1 MQRAKW
7 LILLVLSAFIL
18 AACSQTAPFGDG
30 DIDALNKGKGKGP
43 KHIIEEPVVET
54 VPDCVALYASD
65 GAQATMTNAVVD
77 PTLDYGSVG
86 TLILSF
92 NFEDALAPAADF
104 VSNTLGIK
112 RGDGLGV
119 FENLPMLAIS
129 TLITPELVTTLKS
142 NLQDYGLLSIY
153 QDRPLEYFLS
163 ESSDFIGA
171 PQAREAFGVTGKGV
185 GVAVLDSGVDQLQGD
200 FDNVTRNVKIIASIV
215 NIGVG
220 GYFTV
225 DTVNS
230 DTTSGHGT
238 HVAGTVGGTGAM
250 SDGRYVGMAPE
261 ANLVGIG
268 AGDAIFILY
277 ALQGFDFAMNP
288 DVREANNV
296 RIITNSWGSSGRFAP
311 FHPISIATKRAYDLG
326 MIVNFAAGNAGP
338 EQDTLNP
345 YSASPCA
352 LSTAAGDK
360 DGKLVDFSSR
370 GIPGDAFHHPDI
382 TAPGRF
388 IIAARATT
396 GAVTPPWSGDLEYG
410 AFYSRISGT
419 SMATPHVS
427 GVIALMLEANP
438 GLNLDSTLEILSST
452 AKPMFDGERQREVW
466 EVGAGYIDAFAAV
479 KAAAETAGSRVVVDT
494 EALDSWEGVVGPAV
508 SLIVADLVEAE
519 DNYSLTVPAGASA
532 LRVETDWGNPGYD
545 LDLYVYDPS
554 GNLLASSAAFGTPS
568 EAVAIPNPVAGDYR
582 VQLKGYLNGPTP
594 YTGTA
599 EIDTVTT
606 LN

>member
-1 MQRAKW
+1 
-7 LILLVLSAFIL
+7 
-18 AACSQTAPFGDG
+18 
-30 DIDALNKGKGKGP
+30 
-43 KHIIEEPVVET
+43 
-54 VPDCVALYASD
+54 
-65 GAQATMTNAVVD
+65 
-77 PTLDYGSVG
+77 
-86 TLILSF
+86 
-92 NFEDALAPAADF
+92 
-104 VSNTLGIK
+104 
-112 RGDGLGV
+112 
-119 FENLPMLAIS
+119 
-129 TLITPELVTTLKS
+129 
-142 NLQDYGLLSIY
+142 
-153 QDRPLEYFLS
+153 
-163 ESSDFIGA
+163 
-171 PQAREAFGVTGKGV
+171 
-185 GVAVLDSGVDQLQGD
+185 
-200 FDNVTRNVKIIASIV
+200 
-215 NIGVG
+215 
-220 GYFTV
+220 
-225 DTVNS
+225 
-230 DTTSGHGT
+230 
-238 HVAGTVGGTGAM
+238 
-250 SDGRYVGMAPE
+250 
-261 ANLVGIG
+261 
-268 AGDAIFILY
+268 
-277 ALQGFDFAMNP
+277 
-288 DVREANNV
+288 
-296 RIITNSWGSSGRFAP
+296 
-311 FHPISIATKRAYDLG
+311 
-326 MIVNFAAGNAGP
+326 
-338 EQDTLNP
+338 
-345 YSASPCA
+345 
-352 LSTAAGDK
+352 
-360 DGKLVDFSSR
+360 VDFSSR

-388 IIAARATT
+388 IIAARATS